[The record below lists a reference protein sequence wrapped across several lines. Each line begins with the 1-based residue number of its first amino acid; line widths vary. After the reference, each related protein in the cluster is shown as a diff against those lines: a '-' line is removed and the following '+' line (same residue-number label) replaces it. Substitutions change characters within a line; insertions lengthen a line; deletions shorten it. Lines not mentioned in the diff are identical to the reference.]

1 MARPFYRRILLA
13 TDETRE
19 SLVALR
25 EGALIA
31 LQSQAEVFLLVVA
44 TRGAGASMA
53 DGIHALERPTHD
65 PKLLANGLERLKRL
79 GLTASGAA
87 AAGEPALLIGAAARK
102 FKADLVV
109 VGHRR
114 QHLLERWWSGASG
127 AYIID
132 QVACS
137 VLVARGGISDAEFE
151 ALLDETESR
160 RE

>member
-1 MARPFYRRILLA
+1 MAAPFYQRILLA

-19 SLVALR
+19 SLTALR
-25 EGALIA
+25 EGALLA
-31 LQSQAEVFLLVVA
+31 MQCRAEVFLLLVA

-53 DGIHALERPTHD
+53 DGIHAVERPTRD
-65 PKLLANGLERLKRL
+65 PELLTAGLTRLRAL
-79 GLTASGAA
+79 GLKARGQAV
-87 AAGEPALLIGAAARK
+87 AGEPALVIGAAAKR

-132 QVACS
+132 QVDCS

-151 ALLDETESR
+151 RLVAQGAP
-160 RE
+160 